1 MRGGAVGRSDS
12 PGPWQTGNSAEEA
25 PQNCPS
31 STGVLGAAPSF
42 LSSQEAA
49 AEAVNEETVRKNWR
63 QVVLMSS
70 LRLSPL

>member
-1 MRGGAVGRSDS
+1 MRGGAIGRSDS

-49 AEAVNEETVRKNWR
+49 AEAVNEETLGKNWR
-63 QVVLMSS
+63 QVVLRSS